1 MAILLVVFFHNFGFV
16 NYFYFGWLGVD
27 LFFVL
32 SGFLITE
39 ILLRT
44 VGQKNYYR
52 NFYLK
57 RLLRIFPLYYLVL
70 IISLLIL
77 PRVPSLQDNLN
88 YYVENQVW
96 LWTYLQN
103 WLFIIKEPESTNFL
117 VHLWSLAVEEQFYLL
132 WPCIILW
139 IKKPKILLI
148 FVSVTLILV
157 IGLRIWLWLK
167 HTELL
172 NYFNPY
178 TFTRV
183 DGICIGCMLAL
194 VKAINFDIIKRYSTL
209 MVLTLSI
216 LNFSFYFLNKRYFF
230 SFPYFSFF
238 GYTSFAIVFA
248 FLIHEAITEKNRV
261 INFVFNTQLLKFFGK
276 ISYGFYIF
284 HWPIYLGLFSKISV
298 LLNNKLN
305 LEVPTAQ
312 MSSAIIATVLAM
324 LISVISYYT
333 FEMKFLKLKNSL

>member
-1 MAILLVVFFHNFGFV
+1 MLVVFFHNFGFA

-39 ILLRT
+39 ILLKT
-44 VGQKNYYR
+44 VGQKNYFR

-57 RLLRIFPLYYLVL
+57 RVLRIFPLYYLVL
-70 IISLLIL
+70 IVSLLIL
-77 PRVPSLQDNLN
+77 PRIPSLQDNLH

-103 WLFIIKEPESTNFL
+103 WLFITKEPESTNFL

-132 WPCIILW
+132 WPCVILW
-139 IKKPKILLI
+139 IRKPKTLLVL
-148 FVSVTLILV
+148 VSISLILV
-157 IGLRIWLWLK
+157 ICLRIWLWLT
-167 HTELL
+167 HTEVL

-209 MVLTLSI
+209 MVLTLSV
-216 LNFSFYFLNKRYFF
+216 LNFIFYFLNKNYSF
-230 SFPYFSFF
+230 SFPYFPFF

-248 FLIHEAITEKNRV
+248 FLIHEAVTKKNKV
-261 INFVFNTQLLKFFGK
+261 INSVFNLHFLKFFGK

-284 HWPIYLGLFSKISV
+284 HWPIYLGLFPAISLLLSK
-298 LLNNKLN
+298 KLKWHIQ
-305 LEVPTAQ
+305 EAQ
-312 MSSAIIATVLAM
+312 MISAIIVTLAAVLV
-324 LISVISYYT
+324 SVISYYT
-333 FEMKFLKLKNSL
+333 FEMKFLKLKNRL